1 MRSNFIMKGLNN
13 QPAFPKDKL
22 EQDKKIYQN
31 LRQETIDFNK
41 TRTFEFKN
49 SMSQIKSPIK
59 IQSMTRN
66 INNSTGQ
73 GLEQTTSI
81 KG

>member
-1 MRSNFIMKGLNN
+1 MKGLNN